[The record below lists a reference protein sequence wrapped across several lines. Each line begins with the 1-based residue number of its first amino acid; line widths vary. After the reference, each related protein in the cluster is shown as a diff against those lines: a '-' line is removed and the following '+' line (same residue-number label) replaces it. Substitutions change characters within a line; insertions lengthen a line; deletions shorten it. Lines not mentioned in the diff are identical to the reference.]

1 MKYSNRKK
9 EFVRLTI
16 RVDKNELENFKSICD
31 ILSLSANN
39 QINLLIRK
47 FLYENRALFDKE
59 NCQM

>member
-16 RVDKNELENFKSICD
+16 RVDKNELDNFKSICD

-47 FLYENRALFDKE
+47 FLFENRSLFDKE